1 VSDGCLNCQP
11 RSQPHP
17 TQPYRH
23 SLCSA
28 LFCSVLPSSRLVS
41 SPLVSS
47 PPLVLLSS
55 PRPPRPPQPPL
66 WLVKACCLVL
76 SCLPF
81 QHPSPTDHPEAC
93 PPAFLSRCQWQFF
106 VDRSLPVTLLIL
118 CKPRPIVIGLSDE
131 VSVWESAYRRG

>member
-1 VSDGCLNCQP
+1 MDVSTVNLVLNLIRP
-11 RSQPHP
+11 NPIGIASALP
-17 TQPYRH
+17 
-23 SLCSA
+23 CSA
-28 LFCSVLPSSRLVS
+28 LFCP
-41 SPLVSS
+41 PLVSS
-47 PPLVLLSS
+47 RLLSYPLLPSSSSSSSTPPLAGQSMLS
-55 PRPPRPPQPPL
+55 
-66 WLVKACCLVL
+66 CLVL